1 MRDHPILGAVLFA
14 IGAVLVGLAFYSSNA
29 PPHLFSSFDGGYTS
43 EAISSLVL
51 GHIVVFNGVLLVALG
66 SRKLDGARG
75 RNGASR

>member
-29 PPHLFSSFDGGYTS
+29 PPHLFNSFDGGYTS

-51 GHIVVFNGVLLVALG
+51 GHIIVFNGVLLVALG
-66 SRKLDGARG
+66 SRKLDRARG
-75 RNGASR
+75 RISASR